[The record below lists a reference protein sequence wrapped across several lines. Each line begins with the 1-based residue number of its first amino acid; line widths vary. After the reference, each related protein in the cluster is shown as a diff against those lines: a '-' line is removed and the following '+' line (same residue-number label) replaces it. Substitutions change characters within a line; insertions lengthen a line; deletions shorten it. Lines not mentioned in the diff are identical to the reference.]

1 MTAPVSIISHGICSP
16 GGTGLSALADTG
28 IWPIQRVPEVSRTEA
43 FRGAA
48 LLDSKADH
56 RQRWQSRP
64 RFRRAGA
71 LTLHIV
77 EAVSQALAA
86 APHADPKRT
95 GIVGAF
101 FLGCIAYSV
110 KFYQGILK
118 DGRRFASPVLFP
130 ETVANSPLGHVA
142 SELGIG
148 GPVYSQVGDTSC
160 WSSALRT
167 ACVLLH
173 TMQADHVVVVGA
185 EEFDPHQL
193 DAFAAAGWFRSG
205 EPLHIAEGAGAI
217 LLERGLRSGGVT
229 VGKAVDGFS
238 FRTKLE
244 GTAAAAACLAEF
256 DAEIPVADTASS
268 WVRDALRG
276 RVFTTL
282 GAGPRFEAFNASCAW
297 NTILAAE
304 KIRSGAASEL
314 LVPYFGLSQNTGAA
328 LLCRPETLENAG
340 SAVSF
345 PAP

>member
-1 MTAPVSIISHGICSP
+1 MNTPVSIVSHGICSP
-16 GGTGLSALADTG
+16 AGIGLDALLATDS
-28 IWPIQRVPEVSRTEA
+28 WPTRRVAEVSRPEV
-43 FRGAA
+43 FHGVA
-48 LLDSKADH
+48 LMDSSSGYRA
-56 RQRWQSRP
+56 RWQSRP
-64 RFRRAGA
+64 RFRRAGD
-71 LTLHIV
+71 LTLHIA
-77 EAVSQALAA
+77 ESVSQALAA

-101 FLGCIAYSV
+101 FLGCISYSV

-217 LLERGLRSGGVT
+217 LLERGLRSGGVAI
-229 VGKAVDGFS
+229 GKAVDGFS
-238 FRTKLE
+238 FRTKRE
-244 GTAAAAACLAEF
+244 GAAAAAACLAEF
-256 DAEIPVADTASS
+256 DAGIPVADTASS
-268 WVRDALRG
+268 WMRAAVRTRNSASLND
-276 RVFTTL
+276 
-282 GAGPRFEAFNASCAW
+282 GPRFEAFNASCAW

-304 KIRSGAASEL
+304 QIRGGATDRL
-314 LVPYFGLSQNTGAA
+314 VVPYFGLSQNIGAA
-328 LLCRPETLENAG
+328 LLSRSDILENAG